1 MPYAIREAIG
11 KELDLL
17 EAQGIVDRVTHSD
30 WASPIVAVPKSNGR
44 FRVCGD
50 YKVSVNQVLLVD
62 KYPLPKPE
70 DLFAALAGGK
80 KFTKL
85 DLAQAYLQLRLD
97 DEAREYT
104 TINTHKGMYRFN
116 RLSTSSV
123 R

>member
-1 MPYAIREAIG
+1 M
-11 KELDLL
+11 
-17 EAQGIVDRVTHSD
+17 
-30 WASPIVAVPKSNGR
+30 AVHKSNGR

-85 DLAQAYLQLRLD
+85 DLAQAYLQLQLD

-104 TINTHKGMYRFN
+104 TINTHKGMYRLPFGIASAPAVYQ
-116 RLSTSSV
+116 RTIV
-123 R
+123 EH